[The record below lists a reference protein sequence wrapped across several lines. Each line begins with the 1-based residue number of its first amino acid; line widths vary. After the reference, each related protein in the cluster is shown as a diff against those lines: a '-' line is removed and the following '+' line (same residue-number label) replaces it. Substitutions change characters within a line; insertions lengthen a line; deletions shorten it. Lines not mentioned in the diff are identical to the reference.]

1 MKVMVLSKAL
11 VVGTYRRQLEWMA
24 RDPEVELVAVVPPSW
39 REPGVGEIPL
49 EDFPAPNYRLRVC
62 PIAFN
67 GRFHLYFWPS
77 LGQVLQEERP
87 DILHIDEESFNPAT
101 FQAVWL
107 GRRRG
112 TRSLFFNWANIYR
125 RLPPPYSWLERYNL
139 SHASYAVAGNHDA
152 ADILRRK
159 GYRGPLRVIPQFGV
173 DEEVFGPHPRSP
185 IPPPQG
191 GKGVGMR
198 VGYAGRFVPQKGLL
212 DLLEAAAGL
221 PWVHLLLV
229 GGGVMEPELRRRA
242 DRPDL
247 RGRVEFAGRVS
258 SSALPD
264 LYRRMDVLVLPSR
277 TTSTWKEQFGRVLIE
292 AMACGVPVVGSSC
305 GEIPHV
311 IGEAGLV
318 YPEGNVAAL
327 RAALERLR
335 DPALRAE
342 LGRQG
347 RGRVLAHF
355 TQKQVARD
363 YLRVY
368 REMLEGRSG
377 SPHSG

>member
-11 VVGTYRRQLEWMA
+11 VVGTYRRQLEWIA
-24 RDPEVELVAVVPPSW
+24 RDPAVELVVVVPPAW
-39 REPGVGEIPL
+39 REPGVGEIRL
-49 EDFPAPNYRLRVC
+49 EDLPASNYRLRVC

-67 GRFHLYFWPS
+67 GHFHLYFWPS
-77 LGQVLQEERP
+77 LGRVLREERP

-101 FQAVWL
+101 FQAVRL

-112 TRSLFFNWANIYR
+112 ARCLFFNWANIYR

-139 SHASYAVAGNHDA
+139 SRVSYAIAGNHDA

-173 DEEVFGPHPRSP
+173 DEDTFSPHPF
-185 IPPPQG
+185 PPLLQEAEG
-191 GKGVGMR
+191 GRAGEVR

-229 GGGVMEPELRRRA
+229 GGGILKPELQRRA
-242 DRPDL
+242 GQPDL
-247 RGRVEFAGRVS
+247 CGRVEFAGRVP

-264 LYRRMDVLVLPSR
+264 LYRRMDVLALPSR
-277 TTSTWKEQFGRVLIE
+277 TTLTWKEQFGRVLIE
-292 AMACGVPVVGSSC
+292 AMACGIPVVGSSC

-318 YPEGNVAAL
+318 YPEGDTVAL

-342 LGRQG
+342 LGR
-347 RGRVLAHF
+347 RGRERILAYF
-355 TQKQVARD
+355 TQKQVAQA
-363 YLRVY
+363 YLAVY
-368 REMLEGRSG
+368 REMAGERSAG
-377 SPHSG
+377 